1 MYKYLT
7 SISKNVYINKLDN
20 IVNKHNNTYHKTIK
34 MKPIKIF
41 FFIKKFFAQYFIR
54 NCSEEDFLIK
64 IFKNTVQWT
73 YVISDLNREIIEMF
87 CKKQLPKKIKKTRKS
102 VKVKK

>member
-1 MYKYLT
+1 MKSLLQDNNIEMYSTQRKKIFFGLKIYQNLQNKMYKYLT

-41 FFIKKFFAQYFIR
+41 FF
-54 NCSEEDFLIK
+54 L
-64 IFKNTVQWT
+64 
-73 YVISDLNREIIEMF
+73 
-87 CKKQLPKKIKKTRKS
+87 
-102 VKVKK
+102 

>member
-7 SISKNVYINKLDN
+7 SISKNVYINNLDN

-34 MKPIKIF
+34 MKPIEF
-41 FFIKKFFAQYFIR
+41 FFFYINFFFSQYFIL
-54 NCSEEDFLIK
+54 NCSDEDFLIK

-73 YVISDLNREIIEMF
+73 YVISDFNREIIGMF
-87 CKKQLPKKIKKTRKS
+87 CKKQLPKKIKKTER
-102 VKVKK
+102 V

>member
-41 FFIKKFFAQYFIR
+41 FAQYFIR
-54 NCSEEDFLIK
+54 NCSDKDFLIK

-87 CKKQLPKKIKKTRKS
+87 CKKQLPKKIKKPER
-102 VKVKK
+102 V